1 MIQPNRIHYTK
12 PIIVLIDE
20 MSGSGGDA
28 FPAMMQGL
36 GKLTLGTR
44 TMGAGGHV
52 TAMPNLDISANKV
65 NITKSLFFRPDGEPV
80 ENNSAVANI
89 AYQPT
94 RDDFL
99 YEYRNYQKR
108 YLEELAKLIP

>member
-1 MIQPNRIHYTK
+1 M
-12 PIIVLIDE
+12 LIDE

-36 GKLTLGTR
+36 GRAMLFGSR

-52 TAMPNLDISANKV
+52 LEMAALPYSGNSLRM
-65 NITKSLFFRPDGEPV
+65 TKSLFFRPDGTAV
-80 ENNSAVANI
+80 ENNGVVPEVGYTI
-89 AYQPT
+89 T

-99 YEYRNYQKR
+99 YGYRNYQAT
-108 YLEELAKLIP
+108 YLAKLLSLIP